1 MVGLI
6 VARSKNNVIGKN
18 GQIPWRIK
26 GEQKQFKELTTGN
39 VVVMGRKSYEEIGHP
54 LPNRLNII
62 VSRTEKYEGE
72 NLLSAPSVQEA
83 IALAQDKEALS
94 RAGFTPKG
102 EPDIYISGGYGLY
115 KEAVAFVDKMYI
127 TEVDTV
133 VEDGDVFFPEF
144 DAEAFEKKTGASGG
158 DEIKFTRTIYT
169 RRVQEKKTGDKTIT
183 YRKLTQSDLDTF
195 INMRIT
201 QLTEEYTTEG
211 REVPKNVDLAAALR
225 DYYEKHMADAT
236 FVSWLALD
244 GEKIIG
250 TSGMSFVEKPPYF
263 TCPSGRLGLLS
274 SMFTDPEYRRM
285 GIAQDLLNRVV
296 NEARDYG
303 CGAVWITA
311 SDMGVKLYTAYGFE
325 HNGNFMQ
332 YRI

>member
-144 DAEAFEKKTGASGG
+144 DAEVFEKKTGASGG
-158 DEIKFTRTIYT
+158 DEIKFTRTVYT
-169 RRVQEKKTGDKTIT
+169 RRVQEKKIGDKTIT
-183 YRKLTQSDLDTF
+183 YRKLTQSDLDMF

-211 REVPKNVDLAAALR
+211 REVPKNVDLAAALKA
-225 DYYEKHMADAT
+225 YYEKHMTEGT

-263 TCPSGRLGLLS
+263 TCPTGRLGLLS
-274 SMFTDPEYRRM
+274 SMFTDPDYRRM

-332 YRI
+332 YRF